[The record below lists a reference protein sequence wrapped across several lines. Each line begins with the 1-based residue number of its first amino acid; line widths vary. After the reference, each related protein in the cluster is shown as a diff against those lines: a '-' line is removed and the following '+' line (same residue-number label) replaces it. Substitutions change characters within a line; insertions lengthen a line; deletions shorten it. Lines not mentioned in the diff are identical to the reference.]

1 MVEDIAYWLSV
12 STVLYGIS
20 RISAQ
25 LMWSEGY
32 RLVRWLLSASSN
44 DEKFEKLFFCS
55 LSYSDETYYEF
66 FFSFTLFHFNFS
78 FEAKIKKNTL
88 VTLVLAEKREALLL
102 NTAHFCIFS

>member
-25 LMWSEGY
+25 LMWSKGY

-44 DEKFEKLFFCS
+44 DEKFEKLFFVLFLIVTRHIMS
-55 LSYSDETYYEF
+55 S

-88 VTLVLAEKREALLL
+88 VTLVIAEKREALFL